1 VKWVVNTHFHWDH
14 YQGNQAYVGAWPA
27 GTEIIASHATR
38 EAIESRG
45 IPRVK
50 HEIATVPL
58 LLERLR
64 AERARAT
71 AEAERQRLDDEIGA
85 RSAYLAELR
94 SMQVTL
100 PSLTFEKSL
109 VLYRGARSVHVLWLG
124 KGHTDGDVVVYL
136 PQDKVIVT
144 GDLLH
149 GWMPYMADGY
159 PYDWIRTLEAASALD
174 FDTVI
179 AGHGDVMRGKERFAL
194 WARYFRDLLREAGE
208 AYARGDT
215 LAEARQKV
223 AAALR
228 PTYGPA
234 FGSRFDESIDGNVN
248 KAFRVVGGVME

>member
-1 VKWVVNTHFHWDH
+1 
-14 YQGNQAYVGAWPA
+14 
-27 GTEIIASHATR
+27 
-38 EAIESRG
+38 
-45 IPRVK
+45 
-50 HEIATVPL
+50 
-58 LLERLR
+58 
-64 AERARAT
+64 
-71 AEAERQRLDDEIGA
+71 
-85 RSAYLAELR
+85 
-94 SMQVTL
+94 
-100 PSLTFEKSL
+100 
-109 VLYRGARSVHVLWLG
+109 
-124 KGHTDGDVVVYL
+124 
-136 PQDKVIVT
+136 
-144 GDLLH
+144 
-149 GWMPYMADGY
+149 MADGY
-159 PYDWIRTLEAASALD
+159 PSDWIRTLEAASALD